1 MRCELNANTTMRWS
15 RDAIGALHSKIDR
28 HDAKFSSNVE
38 RIEAH
43 RGEVDSHVAKAH
55 SLMAAFSDSNG
66 QRFQALER
74 MVAEFVVSKDDELAS
89 LREQVAS
96 LKAAVD
102 SHLDG
107 TAASLSANTVA
118 SAERC
123 DSVTS
128 AAQENAKMMRSA
140 MSQGVA
146 QVCIREHVIGLG
158 FRYASVIM

>member
-1 MRCELNANTTMRWS
+1 
-15 RDAIGALHSKIDR
+15 
-28 HDAKFSSNVE
+28 VE

-118 SAERC
+118 SGQRC

-158 FRYASVIM
+158 FRYASVSMC